1 MSWGVVVR
9 DPYEGGG
16 PSPARRDRWI
26 AAILFDRDPFL
37 DLVVY
42 ACPPRRRQGV
52 EELTMV
58 AQPPR

>member
-1 MSWGVVVR
+1 MLWGVVVR

-16 PSPARRDRWI
+16 PSPPRRDRWI

-42 ACPPRRRQGV
+42 ACPPLV